1 MATFKH
7 PKTGVVLNSLGVT
20 RPRKLDEDEAATAR
34 LLRDQGCKIQDIAAH
49 LGTNQGRV
57 QQALGPTGRLS

>member
-7 PKTGVVLNSLGVT
+7 PKTGVIINRLGVT
-20 RPRKLDEDEAATAR
+20 RPRKLDEDEAVTAR
-34 LLRDQGCKIQDIAAH
+34 LLREEGHKVQDIAAM

-57 QQALGPTGRLS
+57 QQALGITGRLG